1 MKMLKLP
8 PKEKI
13 PEAYTALEDNRIKLL
28 KNQAIVGSSNKEKEY
43 FIQWQG
49 NVYYSNDAATYWQG
63 YLGYPVIAVLMLQKK
78 ITWKKEISA
87 YFKNVNW
94 HEINLANKRDYKK
107 ALEYVI
113 EKNSEEEKKKIYN
126 EINRVYEE
134 IKKLD
139 IELTRKKI
147 EEK

>member
-1 MKMLKLP
+1 
-8 PKEKI
+8 
-13 PEAYTALEDNRIKLL
+13 
-28 KNQAIVGSSNKEKEY
+28 
-43 FIQWQG
+43 
-49 NVYYSNDAATYWQG
+49 
-63 YLGYPVIAVLMLQKK
+63 MLQQKL
-78 ITWKKEISA
+78 TWKKEISA